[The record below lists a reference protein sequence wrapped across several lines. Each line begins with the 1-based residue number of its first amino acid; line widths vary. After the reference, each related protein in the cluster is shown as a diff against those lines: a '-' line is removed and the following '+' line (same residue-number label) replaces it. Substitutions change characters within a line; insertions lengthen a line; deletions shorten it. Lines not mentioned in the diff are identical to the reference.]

1 MPPRRGAAAPGSTA
15 SSPIFRIIAFAIALR
30 LLSAALGM
38 FANVV
43 FPLQEKQQFTVMG
56 RPHAFW
62 DAFARYDS
70 GWYHGIA
77 RDGYAWVEGGRS
89 NLAFF
94 PAYPLSMRHVGR
106 LLGSRPHHLY
116 LGGILISWVAFV
128 VALLLLYRLARL
140 DVDEEAALR
149 AVHYAALFPFA
160 FFYGLVYSEALF
172 LCLMVASFYGFR
184 TRNWALAGLAGAVAV
199 CTRVNGIMAAP
210 AMAWIAWSSVRED
223 RKAWPGAVTALA
235 LVAAGFAT
243 WCAFNWQLSGNP
255 LEWKASIE
263 RWGYYPGGLPTQL
276 SSLAWTLL
284 TRPYD
289 YLVHDPAAPADTLN
303 GLSALLVVA
312 CIPFVWWRLGTGY
325 ALFMAANLALPLS
338 SGSFLGLG
346 RYCLV
351 LFPFFIW
358 LGGFHG
364 QTTKTAIVGVFTGL
378 YALCL
383 ALFTTLHPIY

>member
-1 MPPRRGAAAPGSTA
+1 
-15 SSPIFRIIAFAIALR
+15 
-30 LLSAALGM
+30 
-38 FANVV
+38 
-43 FPLQEKQQFTVMG
+43 MG

-77 RDGYAWVEGGRS
+77 REGYAWVEGGRS

-94 PAYPLSMRHVGR
+94 PAYPISMRHVGR

-116 LGGILISWVAFV
+116 LGGILVSWVAFV
-128 VALLLLYRLARL
+128 AAMVMLYRLARL
-140 DVDEEAALR
+140 DVDEDAAQR
-149 AVHYAALFPFA
+149 AVYYAALFPFA

-172 LCLMVASFYGFR
+172 LCAMVASFYGFR

-210 AMAWIAWSSVRED
+210 AMAWFAWTAVREN
-223 RKAWPGAVTALA
+223 RSARRGAVAALA
-235 LVAAGFAT
+235 MVAAGFGA
-243 WCAFNWQLSGNP
+243 WCAFNWYLSGNP

-263 RWGYYPGGLPTQL
+263 RWGYHPGGLPTQL
-276 SSLAWTLL
+276 TTLASTLV
-284 TRPYD
+284 TRPYE
-289 YLVHDPAAPADTLN
+289 YLTTDPAAPADTLN
-303 GLSALLVVA
+303 GLSALVVVA
-312 CIPFVWWRLGTGY
+312 SIPFVWWRLGTGY

-346 RYCLV
+346 RYSAV

-358 LGGFHG
+358 LGRFTGS
-364 QTTKTAIVGVFTGL
+364 TTNTAIVALFAGFYV
-378 YALCL
+378 LCL
-383 ALFTTLHPIY
+383 AVFTTLHPIY